1 MLKNQLEMSVYEVRG
16 KLDSEKDNNIL
27 DVISEDD
34 KETLEN

>member
-1 MLKNQLEMSVYEVRG
+1 MSVYEVRG

>member
-1 MLKNQLEMSVYEVRG
+1 MSVYEIRG